1 MPIKHFWIVRDGKM
15 GMCRRGGMR
24 HYSRQKYS
32 RRTFMN
38 TGRDLCL
45 EFALY
50 GGGTGEW
57 MVCSSYCCMLLH
69 MDPGHPTLHCKCHV
83 PSSSLG
89 NTIPHTHTLSCTSKL
104 PLLWWHVITGPWK
117 PSFVVTCIS
126 FKVRNFRVHNEW
138 PLESV
143 QMWFGLLVCAVFTSV
158 GLEDSM
164 W

>member
-1 MPIKHFWIVRDGKM
+1 MGRWACAEEEEWGIIQGRNTVEGHSWTQGEICGLSLLCTVEGRVNEWFVRVIAACCYIWIQATPLSTANVM
-15 GMCRRGGMR
+15 FHHR
-24 HYSRQKYS
+24 HWATWY
-32 RRTFMN
+32 
-38 TGRDLCL
+38 
-45 EFALY
+45 
-50 GGGTGEW
+50 
-57 MVCSSYCCMLLH
+57 H
-69 MDPGHPTLHCKCHV
+69 TLTH
-83 PSSSLG
+83 S
-89 NTIPHTHTLSCTSKL
+89 HTLSCTSKL